1 MTIAVYWDIKHQYNQ
16 PRKICICISLCCTCT
31 EVYPY
36 STQNCLLIWVYR
48 RSNLSS
54 KHLLF
59 PSLSTNLF
67 KLADNVYQLTGVL
80 VVEHMKSHDYHVTV
94 SLIKIRCLFHIV
106 LNKKKKKK
114 NPRGKRQIW
123 LLQKALHNLL
133 YIYHFCTF
141 VTRSCFIKVECTW
154 FEVSH
159 LTG

>member
-54 KHLLF
+54 EHLLF

-80 VVEHMKSHDYHVTV
+80 IVEHMKSHDYHVTV

-114 NPRGKRQIW
+114 SKRQAPNLAIAESSPQ
-123 LLQKALHNLL
+123 LIIHLPFLYICHTKLL
-133 YIYHFCTF
+133 Y
-141 VTRSCFIKVECTW
+141 
-154 FEVSH
+154 
-159 LTG
+159 